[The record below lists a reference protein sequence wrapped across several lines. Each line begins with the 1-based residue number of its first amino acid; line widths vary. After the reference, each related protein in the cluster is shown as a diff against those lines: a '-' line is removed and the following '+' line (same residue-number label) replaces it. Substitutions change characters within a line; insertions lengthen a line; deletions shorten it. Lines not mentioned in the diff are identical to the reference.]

1 MIHRLFLIG
10 MFCLSIHE
18 LCGMDSD
25 KSKKTVSFVHSG
37 MRSTA
42 FDSDDS
48 DDDTYLDRV
57 QLSCLSDCDK
67 DDSDFGYFCSP
78 DEDEDDELVGAFG
91 GLATDEKDVDYD
103 KIPEKSPGTV
113 TSLLSPSMR
122 EYRSP
127 SVYTVGAVNQ
137 DDIFVST
144 ISLDTAAQQLR
155 VVSSSSF
162 SSVSSGAVSTLIS
175 PRESSKTVSFSEP
188 IITDVTVLQSV
199 HVISLLGRRSC
210 EEQDDS
216 LIEEPSKAS
225 KKPMLKAYKQEI
237 AQGIKRTYE
246 DDQVSTK
253 RCKYDQEEQSN
264 YSSSDSLDSDDFLS
278 SDDDL

>member
-18 LCGMDSD
+18 LCGMDSE
-25 KSKKTVSFVHSG
+25 KPKKTVSFVHSG
-37 MRSTA
+37 MRSTE

-48 DDDTYLDRV
+48 DDDNYLDGVRLLR
-57 QLSCLSDCDK
+57 QPDCGEDC
-67 DDSDFGYFCSP
+67 SGFGYFCSP
-78 DEDEDDELVGAFG
+78 DEDDDELVGAFC
-91 GLATDEKDVDYD
+91 GLATDKKDFDYD

-113 TSLLSPSMR
+113 TSLLSPAMR
-122 EYRSP
+122 GHRSP
-127 SVYTVGAVNQ
+127 SVCTVGAVNQ
-137 DDIFVST
+137 TDIFVSK

-155 VVSSSSF
+155 VLSSSSF
-162 SSVSSGAVSTLIS
+162 SSASSAAVSTLIS

-188 IITDVTVLQSV
+188 IITDVTVFQSA

-225 KKPMLKAYKQEI
+225 EKPMLKAYKQEI
-237 AQGIKRTYE
+237 AHGIKRTYE
-246 DDQVSTK
+246 DDEVSSK
-253 RCKYDQEEQSN
+253 RCKHDQEEQSN
-264 YSSSDSLDSDDFLS
+264 YSSSDSLDSDEFLP